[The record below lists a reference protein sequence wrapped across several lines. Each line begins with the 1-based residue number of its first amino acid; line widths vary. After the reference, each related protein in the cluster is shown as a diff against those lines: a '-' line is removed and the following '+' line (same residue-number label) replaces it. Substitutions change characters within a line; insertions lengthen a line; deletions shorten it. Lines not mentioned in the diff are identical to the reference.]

1 MTLMLASVSGPNEAE
16 IALVE
21 GADIIDLKDPAQGA
35 FSAVSLDVVRQTL
48 ESVAGRRRVSAVC
61 GELPMDPPRLV
72 EAVSALAATG
82 VDFVKLGI
90 LPDPRTGDC
99 IAALAPVAQRTK
111 LMAVLFADVDVDLAW
126 LAHLAHAGFAGAMI
140 DTARKSDKRL
150 IDHMTISALDL
161 FVQSCRQHRLMA
173 GLAGALEAPD
183 VPRLLLLAPDF
194 LGFRGAL
201 CTGQARRA
209 AIAPANV
216 RLIRDLIPRADLARD
231 AVEDRKVDWRF
242 LAARGYSVE
251 TDTKPAVDRVFVHDL
266 ILPASIG
273 AYEFEQSETQR
284 VRFNIDVDVRRATR
298 QTEDMRDV
306 FSYDLIVDA
315 IRLILSRGH
324 VALVETLAEEIMA
337 ALFAHPRVVGAV
349 VRVEKLDV
357 IDGSVG
363 VELRRDRAAASA
375 QWRPQTLPEMG
386 TTTVGTIKKSI

>member
-1 MTLMLASVSGPNEAE
+1 MTLMLASVSGPSEAE

-35 FSAVSLDVVRQTL
+35 FGAVSLDVVAETL
-48 ESVAGRRRVSAVC
+48 KNVAGRRRVSAVC

-72 EAVSALAATG
+72 EAATTLAATG

-90 LPDPRTGDC
+90 LPDARTSDC
-99 IAALAPVAQRTK
+99 IAALASVAARTK
-111 LMAVLFADVDVDLAW
+111 LMAVLFADAAVDLAW
-126 LAHLAHAGFAGAMI
+126 LPQIAQAGFAGAMI
-140 DTARKSDKRL
+140 DTATKSDKRL
-150 IDHMTISALDL
+150 MDYMNISTLDL
-161 FVQSCRQHRLMA
+161 FVQRCKQHRLMA

-183 VPRLLLLAPDF
+183 VPRLLLLDPDF

-201 CTGQARRA
+201 CAGQTRSA

-231 AVEDRKVDWRF
+231 ALEDRKVDWRF

-251 TDTKPAVDRVFVHDL
+251 TEARPAVDRVFVHDL
-266 ILPASIG
+266 ILPVSIG
-273 AYEFEQSETQR
+273 AYEFEQNEMQR
-284 VRFNIDVDVRRATR
+284 VRFNVDIDVRRATR

-306 FSYDLIVDA
+306 FSYDLVVDA

-324 VALVETLAEEIMA
+324 VALVETLAEEIVA
-337 ALFAHPRVVGAV
+337 ALFAHPRVFGVA

-363 VELRRDRAAASA
+363 VEIRRDRAVAAAA
-375 QWRPQTLPEMG
+375 QWRPTPLPEL
-386 TTTVGTIKKSI
+386 GTIKKSV